1 MYTKVVF
8 ALVLVSKTLC
18 ASDFCKSKDN
28 YIDISKGTHLSNGDI
43 YFKGVK
49 YTKKDYSF
57 DDDGLE
63 KACICSKKTCVRKCC
78 PIGQGYEAHIK
89 KACRVVNSPF
99 DPPVWDD
106 YTPLRNKNA
115 SKLFHFVVGKQNC
128 SKVSSEVRIRIGQV
142 VEHIHMKQD
151 GQLYISLPNFV
162 PPYTIKGPDK
172 YCIDTFVEYDT
183 NGDPRYTLDALVCY
197 AEDENTEWKL
207 TNYIV
212 TATCMLISCVFILVT
227 VAVYLWL
234 PELRNLH
241 GRVLM
246 AYLMCLFVAFL
257 FFATMQITIV
267 LNTNS
272 ASLCVIFTFIIYYF
286 LEAAFFWLNVMSFD
300 IWWTFS
306 GKRGTNLEKLST
318 QARFCAYALYAFGV
332 PAILTVVMGGLEFSG
347 LPAHFMMPN
356 IRSHGCFLH
365 GTSRLVYLYGPIVLV
380 VVSNMIFY
388 VLTALKI
395 TQIKR
400 QTSVLKS
407 KDSTTHDQRSNDQ
420 QRLVLYVKLF
430 LVMGINWLLE
440 VISAI
445 YPVADGFWI
454 ITDAYN
460 VLIGLIIFII
470 FVCKRK
476 IFRLMKKRL
485 EERLGRG
492 NCNNE
497 ESMRHMSSRD
507 RSRTEWRNCQ
517 NQRASLD
524 TIRSSLGVDNDS
536 VKTKSTQC

>member
-1 MYTKVVF
+1 M
-8 ALVLVSKTLC
+8 
-18 ASDFCKSKDN
+18 
-28 YIDISKGTHLSNGDI
+28 
-43 YFKGVK
+43 K
-49 YTKKDYSF
+49 YTKKEYSI
-57 DDDGLE
+57 DENGLE
-63 KACICSKKTCVRKCC
+63 KACVCLKKTCVRKCC
-78 PIGQGYEAHIK
+78 PVGQGYEAHLK
-89 KACRVVNSPF
+89 KQCMEVNSRF

-106 YTPLRNKNA
+106 YSQLRNTNA
-115 SKLFHFVVGKQNC
+115 TDLFHFVVGKQNC
-128 SKVSSEVRIRIGQV
+128 SNEVRVRIGQV

-151 GQLYISLPNFV
+151 GQLYISLPDFV

-172 YCIDTFVEYDT
+172 YCIDTFVEYDE

-197 AEDENTEWKL
+197 ADDENNEWNKI
-207 TNYIV
+207 NYII

-246 AYLMCLFVAFL
+246 AYLMCLFVSFM

-267 LNTNS
+267 LEKNS
-272 ASLCVIFTFIIYYF
+272 TTMCITFTFIIYYF
-286 LEAAFFWLNVMSFD
+286 LESAFFWLNVMSFD

-306 GKRGTNLEKLST
+306 GNRGTNLEKLST

-332 PAILTVVMGGLEFSG
+332 PALLTVVMAGLEFSG
-347 LPAHFMMPN
+347 LPAHRLMPN

-365 GTSRLVYLYGPIVLV
+365 GTSKLVYLYGPIVLV

-395 TQIKR
+395 TQIKN

-407 KDSTTHDQRSNDQ
+407 KDSTTHDQRNNDQ

-445 YPVADGFWI
+445 YPVANGFWI
-454 ITDAYN
+454 ITDSYN

-476 IFRLMKKRL
+476 IFRLMKKRYL
-485 EERLGRG
+485 QMKGEPLSR
-492 NCNNE
+492 NVTTT
-497 ESMRHMSSRD
+497 SSRTVS
-507 RSRTEWRNCQ
+507 SRE
-517 NQRASLD
+517 D
-524 TIRSSLGVDNDS
+524 IRLS
-536 VKTKSTQC
+536 VKNSTNNNGTAQ